1 MCIFLL
7 GVSQAFLSQP
17 LVLTRDNRAN
27 ALARVRASLVA
38 ASALGST
45 FALGL
50 AAVAAFLPAMRAELL
65 VTAACL
71 PLLFIGDSFRFGCA
85 VVDRMAVAA
94 SVDAL
99 WLAILIGAGTVM
111 SRAAGPWAATD
122 LMLVWGG
129 SGGIAG
135 AAALWAGLGFT
146 RPGSVSLKQFAAR
159 GYLGYRFSLEFL
171 LVRGGNQLMALSL
184 GLFVSV
190 QAVGAIRAVSTL
202 YGPFN
207 VLVQAAALF
216 GAPLVI
222 GLAHVRR
229 TRLLIL
235 LGGGLALVAVGVTLV
250 LLIIPDRV
258 GEALLG
264 DTWGQTQG
272 LIVPLGLQAV
282 GVGFLV
288 AAMLGVRVVEPLLS
302 LRIQVASS
310 LCFLVFFGAGV
321 SIAGVQGAA
330 WGFGLGTI
338 AQASIA
344 TGGYVWAA
352 RRQTFQDRGHV

>member
-1 MCIFLL
+1 M
-7 GVSQAFLSQP
+7 
-17 LVLTRDNRAN
+17 LTRDNRAN

-146 RPGSVSLKQFAAR
+146 RPGSSRSSSSQLADTSVT
-159 GYLGYRFSLEFL
+159 GFL
-171 LVRGGNQLMALSL
+171 SSSCSFGGQPVDGSQSGPVRIGSSCGRHQSRVDPLWPLQRPGSGGGALRRP
-184 GLFVSV
+184 
-190 QAVGAIRAVSTL
+190 VG
-202 YGPFN
+202 
-207 VLVQAAALF
+207 
-216 GAPLVI
+216 
-222 GLAHVRR
+222 HR
-229 TRLLIL
+229 TRACAAYSIADFA
-235 LGGGLALVAVGVTLV
+235 GGRPALVAVGVTLV